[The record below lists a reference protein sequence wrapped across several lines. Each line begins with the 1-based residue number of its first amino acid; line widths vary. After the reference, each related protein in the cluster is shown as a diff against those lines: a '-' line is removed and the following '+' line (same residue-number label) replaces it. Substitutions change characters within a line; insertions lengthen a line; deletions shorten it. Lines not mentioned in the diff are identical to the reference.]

1 MLLKILTIAI
11 TNIEITIIN
20 YNPMAI
26 ITIQLRITTITILTT
41 IN

>member
-20 YNPMAI
+20 YNQITI
-26 ITIQLRITTITILTT
+26 ITIQLRIIITITILT
-41 IN
+41 